1 KFVID
6 DEWIQKVK
14 ASLPEMP
21 ASRRER
27 YIREFGLP
35 EYDAMV
41 LTLTK
46 EMSDFFEAVLENGA
60 DAKQASNWLMGEVSA
75 YLNSEKLEL
84 AETKLT

>member
-1 KFVID
+1 MTNGFKS
-6 DEWIQKVK
+6 K

-46 EMSDFFEAVLENGA
+46 KCLIFEAVW
-60 DAKQASNWLMGEVSA
+60 KMVQMPS
-75 YLNSEKLEL
+75 KH
-84 AETKLT
+84 LTG

>member
-1 KFVID
+1 MD
-6 DEWIQKVK
+6 SKVK

-46 EMSDFFEAVLENGA
+46 KCLIFEAVLENGA

-84 AETKLT
+84 AETN

>member
-1 KFVID
+1 MDSKS
-6 DEWIQKVK
+6 K

-60 DAKQASNWLMGEVSA
+60 DAKQASNWLMGEVS
-75 YLNSEKLEL
+75 
-84 AETKLT
+84 LT